1 MEQTPALIFS
11 VGLLA
16 SFVGTLPFGPIN
28 LSVVDTTINRSFRAA
43 FQLSCAAAL
52 VEIPQ
57 SLIALRFSPI
67 MQKWMTGNVYFN
79 FFTICVFLAM
89 GCFFLFRK
97 PSCDAKNNPNQKEK
111 SNFLQ
116 GILIAI
122 ANPQAIPF
130 WIFILSFLKNSQH
143 LDLSAHLGI
152 QLLGVFV
159 LGVASGKLLALLG
172 YAKLG
177 QLVINR
183 VTSINRLMN
192 KIIGGILIGIGLM
205 QAVHGFLEFY
215 L

>member
-1 MEQTPALIFS
+1 MEPTPALIFG

-16 SFVGTLPFGPIN
+16 SFIGTLPFGPIN

-43 FQLSCAAAL
+43 VQLSLAAAL

-57 SLIALRFSPI
+57 SLIALKFNPFV
-67 MQKWMTGNVYFN
+67 QHLLTGNVYVK
-79 FFTICVFLAM
+79 IASVILFLGM

-97 PSCDAKNNPNQKEK
+97 PACETKQGDNPKKKNN
-111 SNFLQ
+111 FIQ
-116 GILIAI
+116 GFLIAI

-130 WIFILSFLKNSQH
+130 WIFVLSFLKSSQH
-143 LDLSAHLGI
+143 LDLSNHLGI
-152 QLLGVFV
+152 QLLFVFV

-177 QLVINR
+177 QLVIYR
-183 VTSINRLMN
+183 VAAINQLMN
-192 KIIGGILIGIGLM
+192 KIIGGILIGLGLL
-205 QAVHGFLEFY
+205 QGVHGFLNYY